1 MQVQEM
7 VVDDT
12 TIEAG
17 EPLYTPGP
25 KITRNNDVYFPLT
38 TPRRRAPSSTSLSE
52 LIEAEGKVMGRL
64 TIRAS
69 NSPCQIPEDASPEQ
83 SATITQH
90 EPAPSP
96 GLTLSDLPLEVQ
108 GKVIDFIFGDL
119 HSVSTN
125 SHSLRGKNVSS
136 LMRHPRRKAVSD
148 FALVSSEWRELVQ
161 ERIYRHIK
169 IKGTRAGL
177 QECED
182 FFASRMH
189 LASYVRHIEVWVP
202 VWGDKGSL
210 VNDEPLAVLR
220 NGGPRHL
227 NYPLAQPPDDATL
240 AVAGD
245 GLGFSFKMAAQTATL
260 SEIFSHI
267 AVFFDRAKVFTLE
280 GGHCKKSNMIRHF
293 PNVLFTDPKARYLT
307 PLPNIRTF
315 AIRGAWNVMRSRD
328 DWLTIERALPNV
340 EEWHCGYAKPRFEA
354 ELTINDILSQPPLR
368 WRSVNV
374 CLDGMYSKD
383 NTLLGSSSG
392 LVGTRQ
398 IHLCE
403 RLGDMLPQL
412 ESLSYTGKICECF
425 WKSAMAH
432 LARSK
437 TECRLQSLEI
447 VVKSCCRQRVTTVDT
462 VTGEELEEELGG
474 VMADGAGISNLVF
487 IKAFERLVLSTVDAL
502 KWAHS
507 LKYVRIR
514 YIDLDSECTHLN
526 PYWILDGDRVWGVW
540 SEEVVER
547 LQECR
552 PEAAYVE
559 LGDGIEMGGKHS
571 PEPPS
576 DGRGGATWVN
586 IAAALQQGA
595 AYGAAAHAPGTI
607 GYVNGGVGP
616 HGGSERSVAS
626 LYPRLKPKSIKT
638 SSYKILAEA
647 RGS

>member
-1 MQVQEM
+1 MIHVQEM
-7 VVDDT
+7 VIDNKT
-12 TIEAG
+12 AEAG
-17 EPLYTPGP
+17 DSHHTPIS
-25 KITRNNDVYFPLT
+25 KITRNDVYFPLT
-38 TPRRRAPSSTSLSE
+38 TPRRRAPSSASLTE
-52 LIEAEGKVMGRL
+52 LIESDGKPMGRL

-69 NSPCQIPEDASPEQ
+69 DYPSPPSEDASRENSTN
-83 SATITQH
+83 SAGAST
-90 EPAPSP
+90 PSTP
-96 GLTLSDLPLEVQ
+96 GLSLSDLPMEVQ
-108 GKVIDFIFGDL
+108 GKVIDFIFGDM

-148 FALVSSEWRELVQ
+148 FALVSPAWLELVQ

-182 FFASRMH
+182 FFASRMR
-189 LASYVRHIEVWVP
+189 LAAYVRHIEVWVP

-227 NYPLAQPPDDATL
+227 NYPLAHQPDDFNA
-240 AVAGD
+240 AVEP
-245 GLGFSFKMAAQTATL
+245 LGYTFKMAAQTATL

-267 AVFFDRAKVFTLE
+267 AVFFENAKVFTLE

-293 PNVLFTDPKARYLT
+293 PKVLFTDPRTQVLT
-307 PLPNIRTF
+307 PLVHIRTF
-315 AIRGAWNVMRSRD
+315 AMRGAWNVMRSQS

-340 EEWHCGYAKPRFEA
+340 EEWHCGYAKPRVEA
-354 ELTINDILSQPPLR
+354 EITINDILSRPAPR

-383 NTLLGSSSG
+383 TTTLGSSSG
-392 LVGTRQ
+392 LVGAKQ
-398 IHLCE
+398 MHLCE
-403 RLGDMLPQL
+403 RLGRMLPQL
-412 ESLSYTGKICECF
+412 ESLSYTGKVCECF
-425 WKSAMAH
+425 WKSALDR
-432 LARSK
+432 LAKSRG
-437 TECRLQSLEI
+437 ECRLQSLEI
-447 VVKSCCRQRVTTVDT
+447 VVKSCCRQRVTTLDT

-502 KWAHS
+502 KWAVN

-526 PYWILDGDRVWGVW
+526 PYWILDGDQVWGIW
-540 SEEVVER
+540 SEETVER
-547 LQECR
+547 LQDCR
-552 PEAAYVE
+552 PDAGYVE
-559 LGDGIEMGGKHS
+559 LGDGIDMGGKVS
-571 PEPPS
+571 PEPEG
-576 DGRGGATWVN
+576 DGRGGSTWIN
-586 IAAALQQGA
+586 IAAALHQGA
-595 AYGAAAHAPGTI
+595 AYGAAANVPGTGTV
-607 GYVNGGVGP
+607 GYANGA
-616 HGGSERSVAS
+616 HGGPERSVAS

-638 SSYKILAEA
+638 SSYKILMEA

>member
-7 VVDDT
+7 VIEDDST
-12 TIEAG
+12 A
-17 EPLYTPGP
+17 LANAQYTPVT
-25 KITRNNDVYFPLT
+25 KLTRNDVHFPLT
-38 TPRRRAPSSTSLSE
+38 TPRRRAPSTA
-52 LIEAEGKVMGRL
+52 LIADTMEADGKSMGRL
-64 TIRAS
+64 TIRAGGQPFTES
-69 NSPCQIPEDASPEQ
+69 GDTPRNGFSQPDRVEETSTYNQ
-83 SATITQH
+83 
-90 EPAPSP
+90 
-96 GLTLSDLPLEVQ
+96 TLSDLPLEVQ
-108 GKVIDFIFGDL
+108 GKVIDFIFGDM
-119 HSVSTN
+119 HSVSPN

-148 FALVSSEWRELVQ
+148 FALVSAAWRDLVQ

-182 FFASRMH
+182 FFASNMH
-189 LASYVRHIEVWVP
+189 LSAHVRHIEVWVP

-227 NYPLAQPPDDATL
+227 NYPLAHQPDDMSPA
-240 AVAGD
+240 AD
-245 GLGFSFKMAAQTATL
+245 PLGFTFKMAAQTATL

-267 AVFFDRAKVFTLE
+267 SVFFDKAKVFTLE

-293 PNVLFTDPKARYLT
+293 PKVLFTDPKTQSLT
-307 PLPNIRTF
+307 RLPQIRTF
-315 AIRGAWNVMRSRD
+315 AMRGSWNIMRSHA

-340 EEWHCGYAKPRFEA
+340 EEWHCGYAKPRIEA
-354 ELTINDILSQPPLR
+354 ELTINDILSTSPSR

-383 NTLLGSSSG
+383 TTTLGSSSG
-392 LVGTRQ
+392 LVGAKQ
-398 IHLCE
+398 MHLCE
-403 RLGDMLPQL
+403 RLGDLLPQL
-412 ESLSYTGKICECF
+412 ESLSYTGKVCECL
-425 WKSAMAH
+425 WKSA
-432 LARSK
+432 LARLSK
-437 TECRLQSLEI
+437 SKVECRLQSLEI

-462 VTGEELEEELGG
+462 VTGEAVEEELGG

-487 IKAFERLVLSTVDAL
+487 IKAFERLVLSTVEAL
-502 KWAHS
+502 RWAVN
-507 LKYVRIR
+507 LRYVRIR

-526 PYWILDGDRVWGVW
+526 PYWILNGDHVWGIW

-552 PEAAYVE
+552 PSAGYVE
-559 LGDGIEMGGKHS
+559 LGDGIDIGGKVAQ
-571 PEPPS
+571 ETEG
-576 DGRGGATWVN
+576 DGRGGSTWINVP
-586 IAAALQQGA
+586 AAAHNTGA
-595 AYGAAAHAPGTI
+595 AYGAAANGPGFGGI
-607 GYVNGGVGP
+607 GYAGAA
-616 HGGSERSVAS
+616 HGNPERSVAS

-638 SSYKILAEA
+638 SSYKILSEA